1 MRAPTCF
8 CLLFAILIVPGACG
22 GGSTAADGGADG
34 GPDVTGDAAGT
45 DTSDT
50 SDLSGADGGIDG
62 SSDSGPDLGGRPDP
76 TFVHAAQNAAAV
88 SAQATYV
95 IDEARPLRELENLFG
110 TAIRVV
116 AAPGGELTLGLDTGL
131 RRLRADGLIV
141 PLSAPGGAAPI
152 LDVAPQRDAEGRVV
166 AITET
171 QVKRVNPETGEGA
184 AFGPGG
190 MTLRAVAIDATGAP
204 LLATSVGV
212 RRVNGDTV
220 SVPAGPLGKV
230 TAQVSD
236 IAVGPDGTTWFVA
249 GGGLTAFY
257 KDAPELTTLLPA
269 GSGVRAIA
277 VGRPGSTLW
286 AATADGAV
294 RVVGDVLTRMPAGVG
309 GLATGDTLAVA
320 ASSERVVLG
329 HGIGATV
336 LELDAASEVIHRD
349 YITGGRALNDLRVTG
364 VALDGEGTA
373 WLGGAKGLSRVD
385 WVEHT
390 LAEKAEA
397 MEKLLDD
404 HFWRLGGFVASDAT
418 IDDPWNPTTW
428 SLGDKDND
436 GLWTQMQIGAWCYA
450 FGATGDER
458 YRDRARRA
466 MANMLLLM
474 DLPAIDFEKTAL
486 GRGYIARSL
495 VRDDEGAVWDSK
507 KGQDN
512 WHLVRW
518 DGADWR
524 WKDDTSSDETAG
536 HFFGFP
542 LYYDLCATDDAE
554 RAEIAS
560 HAADLARYI
569 AENDWFLLDLDGK
582 PTTHGH
588 WDPASITSAVDGL
601 DNCTAGLE
609 VCLDAFGGG
618 GWLNSVEI
626 LGHMLSTWH
635 MTADPYFLDKYEELL
650 AMRYGEVAIPHDLTA
665 TITIPNTMNHSDHE
679 LAMLAYHTLIRYEP
693 DDERRAMWQRGLQ
706 FLYDSERVERN
717 PLWAAFVAVLT
728 GADQADIPEAL
739 QSLREM
745 PFDRRDFA
753 MDNTHRKDATNWP
766 NDRFQRPQF
775 AEVFPYDEIGTVWWN
790 GNFHVKQFSGNGKNV
805 SGPMAWLLPYWTLR
819 YAGVISE

>member
-1 MRAPTCF
+1 MRTPARF
-8 CLLFAILIVPGACG
+8 CLLFAMLIVPGACG
-22 GGSTAADGGADG
+22 GGGGSAGADG
-34 GPDVTGDAAGT
+34 GPDSGGDAAGT
-45 DTSDT
+45 DTFDS
-50 SDLSGADGGIDG
+50 SGGDGAMDG
-62 SSDSGPDLGGRPDP
+62 SSDLGPDLGGRPDQA
-76 TFVHAAQNAAAV
+76 FVHAVQNTAAV
-88 SAQATYV
+88 SAQAIYV
-95 IDEARPLRELENLFG
+95 IDEARPLREPENLFG

-116 AAPGGELTLGLDTGL
+116 ATPGGELTLGLDAGL
-131 RRLRADGLIV
+131 RRLRADGLMV
-141 PLSAPGGAAPI
+141 PLSAPGAAARI
-152 LDVAPQRDAEGRVV
+152 VDVAAQRDAEGRVV

-171 QVKRVNPETGEGA
+171 QVKRVNPETGLGT

-190 MTLRAVAIDATGAP
+190 MTLRAVTVDATGAP
-204 LLATSVGV
+204 LLATSAGV
-212 RRVNGDTV
+212 RRVEGDTV
-220 SVPAGPLGKV
+220 KVPAGPLGKV

-236 IAVGPDGTTWFVA
+236 IEVGPDGTTWFVA

-286 AATADGAV
+286 AATADGAA
-294 RVVGDVLTRMPAGVG
+294 RVVDGVLTLMPAGVG

-329 HGIGATV
+329 HAIGATV
-336 LELDAASEVIHRD
+336 LNLDGGGEVVHRD
-349 YITGGRALNDLRVTG
+349 YVTSARALSDLRVTG
-364 VALDGEGTA
+364 VGIDGQGTA
-373 WLGGAKGLSRVD
+373 WLGGAKGLSRID

-390 LAEKAEA
+390 FAEKADA

-404 HFWRLGGFVASDAT
+404 HFWRLGGFAASDAT
-418 IDDPWNPTTW
+418 IDDPWDPKTW
-428 SLGDKDND
+428 TLRDKDND

-450 FGATGDER
+450 FGATGDTR
-458 YRDRARRA
+458 YRDQARRA
-466 MANMLLLM
+466 MGNMKLLM
-474 DLPAIDFEKTAL
+474 DLPAMDFEKTAL

-495 VRDDEGAVWDSK
+495 VRDDEGSVWDDK
-507 KGQDN
+507 KGRDN

-518 DGADWR
+518 EGQDWR
-524 WKDDTSSDETAG
+524 WKDDTSSDETTG

-542 LYYDLCATDDAE
+542 IYYDLCAADDAE

-560 HAADLARYI
+560 YAADLARYI
-569 AENDWFLLDLDGK
+569 AENGWFLLDLDGE

-588 WDPASITSAVDGL
+588 WDPASITAAVDGL
-601 DNCTAGLE
+601 DNCEAGLE
-609 VCLDAFGGG
+609 VCLDSFGGG

-650 AMRYGEVAIPHDLTA
+650 AMRYGEVAMPHDLTA
-665 TITIPNTMNHSDHE
+665 TVTIPNTMNHSDHE

-693 DDERRAMWQRGLQ
+693 DDERRAMWQQALQ
-706 FLYDSERVERN
+706 FLYDHERVERN

-728 GADQADIPEAL
+728 GSDQADIPEAL
-739 QSLREM
+739 ESLREM
-745 PFDRRDFA
+745 PFDRREFA
-753 MDNTHRKDATNWP
+753 VDNSHRKDATSWP
-766 NDRFQRPQF
+766 NDRFNDPQF
-775 AEVFPYDEIGTVWWN
+775 AEVFPYDEIGTAWWN
-790 GNFHVKQFSGNGKNV
+790 TNFHKKKFNGDGKNV